1 MARRTT
7 STRTTFFYDWSEV
20 PVVVDVPMVCI
31 LLQLSEARVKQ
42 LCARGELK
50 ATKAGK
56 MWRINKRDL
65 MEYVG
70 AA

>member
-1 MARRTT
+1 MARTT

-20 PVVVDVPMVCI
+20 PVVVDVAMVCI

-42 LCARGELK
+42 LCAKGELK
-50 ATKAGK
+50 ATKTGK